1 MTDIIHNIS
10 DKMFKTGHTL
20 CLFPNILSKY
30 YLTLKEIPYYNN
42 ILIIIRDNNKF
53 DNNQNIVFAKRI

>member
-1 MTDIIHNIS
+1 
-10 DKMFKTGHTL
+10 MFKTGHTL

-53 DNNQNIVFAKRI
+53 DMNIQNIVFAKRI